1 MDVCFPLAL
10 VGKQDE
16 DASDAEFFHG
26 PSLRHCKI
34 AGIKSSKFFPG
45 EKENMQELE
54 TASLYHEQ
62 EQAMV
67 FFTPMKEEEEKM
79 SMMGSSVKNEE
90 KCIWTQR
97 L

>member
-1 MDVCFPLAL
+1 MLY
-10 VGKQDE
+10 E
-16 DASDAEFFHG
+16 N
-26 PSLRHCKI
+26 KI

-45 EKENMQELE
+45 EKENMQEPE
-54 TASLYHEQ
+54 TASLCHEQ

-67 FFTPMKEEEEKM
+67 FFTPMKEEEKM